1 MIKKFSYLYT
11 ITSGASP
18 YKMAKKKIHFDIS
31 DICNQYTLHE
41 KHTFVLPCYLKLSLH
56 IFALPK

>member
-1 MIKKFSYLYT
+1 MIKKCSYLYT
-11 ITSGASP
+11 STSGALP
-18 YKMAKKKIHFDIS
+18 YKMAKKIHFDIS

-41 KHTFVLPCYLKLSLH
+41 KNTFVLPCYLKLSLH